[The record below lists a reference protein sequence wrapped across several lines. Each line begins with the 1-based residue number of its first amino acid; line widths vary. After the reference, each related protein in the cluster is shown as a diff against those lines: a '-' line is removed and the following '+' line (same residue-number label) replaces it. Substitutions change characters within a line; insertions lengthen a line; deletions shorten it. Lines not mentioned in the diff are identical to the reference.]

1 MRIRAIDFE
10 TTGWMED
17 PKAEICEIGHTDLI
31 RVREP
36 SLFVMDTTFTN
47 LVNPGYPIPEAAQQ
61 VHGITDEMVRLSV
74 TPASAKHYLRSGMAH
89 DSIYTA
95 HYADFEQHFFKAPDF
110 QWICTWRC
118 AKILY
123 PESPRHKLS
132 TLAGHLKLKER
143 EGYKPELATPL
154 HRAGPDS
161 YLCALLV
168 ERMLEDRELTELLEI
183 SKRPAETFPRSKEA
197 TQ

>member
-17 PKAEICEIGHTDLI
+17 PKAEICEIGYTDLL

-36 SLFVMDTTFTN
+36 ATYEHDKFGSY
-47 LVNPGYPIPEAAQQ
+47 LVNPGHPIPAAAQQ
-61 VHGITDEMVRLSV
+61 VHGITDDMVRGRMLPEYARNLLLGEM
-74 TPASAKHYLRSGMAH
+74 TPT
-89 DSIYTA
+89 SIYAA
-95 HYADFEQHFFKAPDF
+95 HYADFEQHFFEVPSF

-132 TLAGHLKLKER
+132 TLTAHLKLDER

-183 SKRPAETFPRSKEA
+183 SKRPAETFRRSKEVI
-197 TQ
+197 Q